1 MGKEV
6 TVIKVNLVLKK
17 NLKDNIKA
25 ILKLNPVLVLRYTRQ
40 ISTLCYNNYISV
52 NLLLNLKQ
60 YIWNKKK
67 QSVLLYSPLKKL
79 YVQC

>member
-60 YIWNKKK
+60 YI
-67 QSVLLYSPLKKL
+67 
-79 YVQC
+79 